1 MQQVVSLNFHEN
13 WHKKDKLFICM
24 EYGKLFA
31 AKDYLNFVFIQ
42 RAYCEAVT
50 NVINRLRTRNILNS
64 IKFIKKQRNRILVTS
79 VSLFLARFQIWRCTK
94 EDMKALIVRRYHN
107 GFFLKIILVALVWL
121 FSTVRFQMFPQR
133 DSLDWCKVTLVALDW
148 IFSTVCFKMPA
159 SENVKSHWS
168 HFFNFSPCL
177 KTFSHDIYSL
187 CVFNIFSNRLSLC
200 MQSHIG
206 CIYSTCPH
214 VWKTKMLS
222 CGDKSYI

>member
-1 MQQVVSLNFHEN
+1 MHSHIGC
-13 WHKKDKLFICM
+13 ICM
-24 EYGKLFA
+24 TFPHC
-31 AKDYLNFVFIQ
+31 VFSNVSSNCQLRGCI
-42 RAYCEAVT
+42 VT
-50 NVINRLRTRNILNS
+50 
-64 IKFIKKQRNRILVTS
+64 
-79 VSLFLARFQIWRCTK
+79 
-94 EDMKALIVRRYHN
+94 
-107 GFFLKIILVALVWL
+107 LVALVWL

-133 DSLDWCKVTLVALDW
+133 DSLDWCKVTLVALVW

>member
-1 MQQVVSLNFHEN
+1 MAPLAVV
-13 WHKKDKLFICM
+13 
-24 EYGKLFA
+24 A
-31 AKDYLNFVFIQ
+31 YL
-42 RAYCEAVT
+42 A
-50 NVINRLRTRNILNS
+50 TRWRH
-64 IKFIKKQRNRILVTS
+64 IKYIKKQTNRILATS

-94 EDMKALIVRRYHN
+94 EDTPEKIHLYALTVHN
-107 GFFLKIILVALVWL
+107 HSDSKTWKLSLWEDITTDFFWKSYWFALVWL
-121 FSTVRFQMFPQR
+121 FSTMRFQMFPQR
-133 DSLDWCKVTLVALDW
+133 DSLDWCKVTLVALVW

-222 CGDKSYI
+222 CGDKSYIKS